1 MLMFLSCFLHS
12 LHQASI
18 SGTIDLNEAAVQL
31 DVQKRRVY
39 DIANVLEG
47 IGLIEKRSK
56 NTIVWKGSMGAAT
69 SSDLTIVGSTSDV
82 YLKVANERLR
92 AKIDHHYREEATL
105 DCWISTLQTQIKKEQ
120 EEALQFKIAS
130 FEGGEE
136 DEPMPLNFVSS
147 KDIIEALYYPKQPI
161 KPPRDATLIAK
172 RSNTSKL
179 PLSAVFAVHAPS
191 GSVVEVSVESK
202 SSRPLPYQLSISQKT
217 DLQKLN
223 VRKRKAGDATD
234 SSKQHRTAVDPSI
247 PDDVDD
253 TYGSPIEVYLMPVEY
268 NSKLE
273 KKISAGAKLVST
285 KSLKDEAKT
294 HTMGQEA
301 MQAAADDEANYS
313 SPTLLP
319 YEGVADFF

>member
-1 MLMFLSCFLHS
+1 MFLHV

-18 SGTIDLNEAAVQL
+18 SGTIDLNAAAVQL

-47 IGLIEKRSK
+47 IGLVEKRSK

-69 SSDLTIVGSTSDV
+69 SSDLTIAGSASDV
-82 YLKVANERLR
+82 NLKVATERLR
-92 AKIDHHYREEATL
+92 AKIDHHYREEAML

-120 EEALQFKIAS
+120 EEALNHRIAP

-136 DEPMPLNFVSS
+136 DEPMPLNFVLS

-172 RSNTSKL
+172 RSNTSKV
-179 PLSAVFAVHAPS
+179 PLSAVLAVHAPS

-223 VRKRKAGDATD
+223 ERKRKAGDATD
-234 SSKQHRTAVDPSI
+234 PSF
-247 PDDVDD
+247 PDDGDNAYD
-253 TYGSPIEVYLMPVEY
+253 SPIEVYLMPVEY
-268 NSKLE
+268 NSNLE
-273 KKISAGAKLVST
+273 KMISSGAKLVST
-285 KSLKDEAKT
+285 KPLKDEAKAQI
-294 HTMGQEA
+294 MGQEA
-301 MQAAADDEANYS
+301 IQAATADDEANYS